1 MKNYFLGVAGFLGA
15 SGVALG
21 AFGAH
26 FLKAKMLAGLI
37 TADQLSA
44 FDTATKYQ
52 LFHALA
58 LLFLF
63 FINKDNN
70 LKWFNISAKL
80 FITGILLFSGSLY
93 LLTTRNLTGIEALSF
108 LGPITPIGGLFL
120 VGGWIGI
127 MVQAF
132 QFNKI
137 NT

>member
-1 MKNYFLGVAGFLGA
+1 MKNYFLAIAAFLGA

-26 FLKAKMLAGLI
+26 FLKSKVQAGLM
-37 TADQLSA
+37 TPDQLSA

-63 FINKDNN
+63 FINQDKN
-70 LKWFNISAKL
+70 LKWFNRSAKL

-120 VGGWIGI
+120 MGGWIAI
-127 MVQAF
+127 MIQAF
-132 QFNKI
+132 RWSK
-137 NT
+137 TDT